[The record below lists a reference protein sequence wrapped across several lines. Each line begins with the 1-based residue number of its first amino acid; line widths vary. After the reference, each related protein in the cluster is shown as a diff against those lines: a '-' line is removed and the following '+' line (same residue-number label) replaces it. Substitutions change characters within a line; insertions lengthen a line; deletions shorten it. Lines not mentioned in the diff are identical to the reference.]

1 MGKPKTSGLYLV
13 TLSIVLMVVWLV
25 WSGIYKPLLITFGV
39 ISVAITVAI
48 SHYLSV
54 IDDEGQPISL
64 GVRPFWYVPW
74 LLKEIV
80 VSNIDVMKKIL
91 HPKLNDPEANIISP
105 TWIKV
110 SATQCSRLGQ
120 SLFAN
125 SITLTPG
132 TVSVDVGEDYIWVHA
147 LSKEGAESLI
157 DGGEMGILVCK
168 LEGAE

>member
-1 MGKPKTSGLYLV
+1 MGKPKTSGLYLGA
-13 TLSIVLMVVWLV
+13 LSIVLMVVWLV
-25 WSGIYKPLLITFGV
+25 WSGIYKPLLIIFGV
-39 ISVAITVAI
+39 ISVAITVVL

-54 IDDEGQPISL
+54 VDDEGQPISL

-74 LLKEIV
+74 LLKEIL
-80 VSNIDVMKKIL
+80 VSNIDVMKRIL

-110 SATQCSRLGQ
+110 SAAQHSRLGE

-157 DGGEMGILVCK
+157 DGGEMGALVCK
-168 LEGAE
+168 LEGEK